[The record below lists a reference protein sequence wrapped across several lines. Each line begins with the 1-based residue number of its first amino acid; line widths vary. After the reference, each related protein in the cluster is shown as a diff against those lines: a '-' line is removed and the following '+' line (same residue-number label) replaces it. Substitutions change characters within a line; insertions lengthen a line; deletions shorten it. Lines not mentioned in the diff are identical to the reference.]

1 MPIDQMWSKNLDFNQ
16 LAGGTNAQPFNSVE
30 DYKNWLKRVDA
41 YLVWLASTQDNMRKG
56 MESGY
61 VLPASLI
68 IKVIPQF
75 EVLAKGNIEDHLQ
88 YSPINN
94 ISEAFTDEE
103 HEELVTSYTDMV
115 ANKVIPA
122 HQQMVAFLK
131 NEYLPVGR
139 TSSGI
144 SGTPL

>member
-75 EVLAKGNIEDHLQ
+75 EVLAKGNIEDHL
-88 YSPINN
+88 
-94 ISEAFTDEE
+94 
-103 HEELVTSYTDMV
+103 
-115 ANKVIPA
+115 
-122 HQQMVAFLK
+122 
-131 NEYLPVGR
+131 
-139 TSSGI
+139 
-144 SGTPL
+144 